1 MAGPLE
7 HRQPVR
13 PLAPLLSIL
22 PMALISLGGCRSQ
35 QVDTPLP
42 STAVIDSIAR
52 SLMARES
59 VQGLA
64 LAVIDDGAVRHV
76 AAYGRRNI
84 EKDLPLTK
92 QTIMYGAS
100 LTKTAVAYLTMQLVE
115 EGKLD
120 LDASVATL
128 LPKPLPEYDDYH
140 DLATDPRWRT
150 ITPRIILTHS
160 TGFANFRWLEP
171 DGKLR
176 IHADPGT
183 RYGYSGEG
191 FYLLQLVIEDGLG
204 LDLGQEMQRRV
215 FDRFGMTRTSMQW
228 RADFADDLAD
238 GYRLD
243 GTMEPHDERS
253 SPSAAG
259 SMDTSIEDQAR
270 LWAGIVRGDGLTAG
284 SRAALVRPD
293 LAITS
298 LSQFPT
304 LRTDPAP
311 GNASIGLAAG
321 LGMVTFTSAAG
332 PAWFKG
338 GHNDSTGNMVI
349 CLERQRRCLVFMAN
363 DVRAERIFPALAHA
377 VLGEISMPWT
387 WEYDWMAR

>member
-1 MAGPLE
+1 MAI
-7 HRQPVR
+7 V
-13 PLAPLLSIL
+13 SF
-22 PMALISLGGCRSQ
+22 GGCRSPR
-35 QVDTPLP
+35 VDPPLP
-42 STAVIDSIAR
+42 STTVIDSVAR
-52 SLMARES
+52 SLMAREG

-64 LAVIDDGAVRHV
+64 LAVIDDGAIRHV
-76 AAYGRRNI
+76 AAYGRRNV

-92 QTIMYGAS
+92 HTVMYGAS
-100 LTKTAVAYLTMQLVE
+100 LTKAAVAYLTMQLVE

-140 DLATDPRWRT
+140 DLAADSRWRS

-228 RADFADDLAD
+228 RADFAGDLAD

-243 GTMEPHDERS
+243 GSLEPHDERS
-253 SPSAAG
+253 RPSAAG

-270 LWAGIVRGDGLTAG
+270 LWAGFVRGDGLTAD
-284 SRAALVRPD
+284 SRATLVRPG
-293 LAITS
+293 LAIAAR
-298 LSQFPT
+298 SQFPT
-304 LRTDPAP
+304 LSADSAP
-311 GNASIGLAAG
+311 GNVAIGLAAG
-321 LGMVTFTSAAG
+321 LGMVTFTGAAG
-332 PAWFKG
+332 PVWFKG

-349 CLERQRRCLVFMAN
+349 CLERQRRCLVLMAN
-363 DVRAERIFPALAHA
+363 DVRAERIYPALALA
-377 VLGEISMPWT
+377 VLGETSMPWT
-387 WEYDWMAR
+387 WEYDWFR